1 MIMSEEI
8 AGVTDLFEL
17 KLKNKYSVL
26 GLRQKPPS
34 WLTQKAHW
42 EGGVG
47 KKAPPRQ
54 PVRPSKNM
62 YSILNPDLGQS

>member
-34 WLTQKAHW
+34 WLTQKA
-42 EGGVG
+42 
-47 KKAPPRQ
+47 Q
-54 PVRPSKNM
+54 
-62 YSILNPDLGQS
+62 